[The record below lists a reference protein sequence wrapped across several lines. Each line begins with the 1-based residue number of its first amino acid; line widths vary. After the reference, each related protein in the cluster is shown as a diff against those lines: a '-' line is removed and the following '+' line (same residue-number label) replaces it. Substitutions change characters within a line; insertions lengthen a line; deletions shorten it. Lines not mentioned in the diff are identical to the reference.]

1 MCSHCLSQVVNKN
14 ETTSILVD
22 NLGQAVR
29 TQLVDGLLVDQPR
42 SQGYLQLA
50 ASPGYEV
57 VGRLAARGDIFARVR
72 LWIQIIIAQLKIEE
86 IDSWRIH

>member
-1 MCSHCLSQVVNKN
+1 M
-14 ETTSILVD
+14 
-22 NLGQAVR
+22 R

-50 ASPGYEV
+50 ASPRYEV